1 MCVVKVTNVIC
12 AMQSMSATLAA
23 VYIKAL
29 KNTITRRT
37 EIT

>member
-1 MCVVKVTNVIC
+1 MCVAKVTNVIC

-23 VYIKAL
+23 AYTKAL
-29 KNTITRRT
+29 MNTITLRT

>member
-1 MCVVKVTNVIC
+1 MFVVKVTNVIC

-23 VYIKAL
+23 VYTEAL
-29 KNTITRRT
+29 MNTITRPA